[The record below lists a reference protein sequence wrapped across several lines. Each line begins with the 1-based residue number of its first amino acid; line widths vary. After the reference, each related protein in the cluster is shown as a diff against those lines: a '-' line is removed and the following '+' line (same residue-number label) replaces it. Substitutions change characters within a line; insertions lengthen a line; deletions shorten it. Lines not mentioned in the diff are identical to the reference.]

1 MSYVST
7 AEPIKIGYLIDFRLP
22 PGYPQ
27 EMRDDFTRP
36 FELVFNQGLE
46 DKVIDRPIQIVTR
59 EVEGL
64 PKGTVKAVIDAFG
77 ELVDEGCLVVFGP
90 HITDNA
96 VPTREAIEERFRVPA
111 ISVTGTEDWLG
122 EWTFS
127 FPQGSLTDE
136 PIFWADL
143 LAKGGHARGRRPG
156 RAVAGRRELPPG
168 LPARLPAQGH
178 PDRGRGADRA
188 DGAGRQR
195 AGAQLVRRQGR
206 CDRALRLRTSE
217 WSGPSPF
224 SRRSVGIRPAT
235 RAPRSRTPGSTP
247 SCGTRSWVGPASTST
262 TRPTSS
268 ASASSTSIR
277 RRTGDAP
284 STACRW

>member
-36 FELVFNQGLE
+36 FELVFKQGLE
-46 DKVIDRPIQIVTR
+46 DKLIDRPVQIVTR

-77 ELVDEGCLVVFGP
+77 ELVDEGCLLVFGP

-96 VPTREAIEERFRVPA
+96 VPTREAIEQRFRVPA

-122 EWTFS
+122 EWTFA

-143 LAKGGHARGRRPG
+143 LAKGRAPRGRRPG
-156 RAVAGRRELPPG
+156 RAVAGRRELRQK

-178 PDRGRGADRA
+178 PDRGRGVDRA
-188 DGAGRQR
+188 NGAGRQR

-206 CDRALRLRTSE
+206 RDRALRLRTRG
-217 WSGPSPF
+217 GPDL
-224 SRRSVGIRPAT
+224 SRSRGARLGSAPLHRHRLPERLAPPHHVERTTGLDRHRPVRRGQPRRPAL
-235 RAPRSRTPGSTP
+235 PRPVS
-247 SCGTRSWVGPASTST
+247 
-262 TRPTSS
+262 
-268 ASASSTSIR
+268 R